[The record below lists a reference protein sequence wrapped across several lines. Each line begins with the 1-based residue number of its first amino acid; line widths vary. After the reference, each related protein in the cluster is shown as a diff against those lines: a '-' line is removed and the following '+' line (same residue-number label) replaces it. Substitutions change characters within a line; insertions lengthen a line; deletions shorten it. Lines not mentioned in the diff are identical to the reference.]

1 MSYRN
6 QILFKMHDVTVIDLF
21 HPVIGSLY
29 SVSDEDTMYQT
40 SILPVLDYE
49 ILKQSLFEYKDM
61 KDEDLKADN
70 QTDELF

>member
-1 MSYRN
+1 MSFRN

-49 ILKQSLFEYKDM
+49 ILKQSLFDYQNM

-70 QTDELF
+70 QTDEF

>member
-49 ILKQSLFEYKDM
+49 ILKQSLFDYQDM

-70 QTDELF
+70 QTDEF

>member
-1 MSYRN
+1 MSFRN

-61 KDEDLKADN
+61 KDEDMRADN
-70 QTDELF
+70 QTDEF

>member
-49 ILKQSLFEYKDM
+49 ILKQSLFEYQDM

>member
-1 MSYRN
+1 
-6 QILFKMHDVTVIDLF
+6 MHDVTVIDLF

-49 ILKQSLFEYKDM
+49 ILKQSLFEYQDM

>member
-1 MSYRN
+1 MSFRN

-49 ILKQSLFEYKDM
+49 ILKQSLFEYQDM
-61 KDEDLKADN
+61 KDEDMRADN
-70 QTDELF
+70 QTDEF

>member
-49 ILKQSLFEYKDM
+49 ILKQSLFDYQDM

>member
-1 MSYRN
+1 MSFRN

-49 ILKQSLFEYKDM
+49 ILKQSLFEYQDM

>member
-49 ILKQSLFEYKDM
+49 ILKQSLFEYQDM
-61 KDEDLKADN
+61 KDEDLRAEN
-70 QTDELF
+70 QTDEF

>member
-1 MSYRN
+1 MSFRN

-49 ILKQSLFEYKDM
+49 ILKQSLFDYQNM

>member
-1 MSYRN
+1 MSFRN

-49 ILKQSLFEYKDM
+49 ILKQSLFEYQDM
-61 KDEDLKADN
+61 KDEDLKADK
-70 QTDELF
+70 QTDEF

>member
-1 MSYRN
+1 MSFRN

-49 ILKQSLFEYKDM
+49 ILKQSLFEYQDM
-61 KDEDLKADN
+61 KDEDLRADK
-70 QTDELF
+70 QTDEF

>member
-49 ILKQSLFEYKDM
+49 ILKQSLFDYQNM

-70 QTDELF
+70 QTDEF

>member
-1 MSYRN
+1 MSFRN

-49 ILKQSLFEYKDM
+49 ILKQSLFEYQDM
-61 KDEDLKADN
+61 KNEDLKADN

>member
-49 ILKQSLFEYKDM
+49 ILKQSLFEYQDM

-70 QTDELF
+70 QTDEF